1 MYYLCMTLRTTCPIQ
16 QWRRRTLFSQVGKL
30 FQDCFEFHSERQS
43 TVLIKK
49 IKENKTKRKKDKKKR
64 RQYFERCPSK
74 IIFFNINYP
83 IEKKSKSKKKKRD
96 VYICITYVKGK
107 SKTNWIRWW

>member
-1 MYYLCMTLRTTCPIQ
+1 MTLQTTCPIQ

-43 TVLIKK
+43 TVLIK
-49 IKENKTKRKKDKKKR
+49 IKKETKTKRKKIKKKVV
-64 RQYFERCPSK
+64 SILNDVHHK

-83 IEKKSKSKKKKRD
+83 IKNIKKKKK
-96 VYICITYVKGK
+96 YITYVEGK